1 MLPKPKQNTN
11 GTAGR
16 GCEGCIFWGDGKGFV
31 PDLIN
36 NQAPTFVV
44 AQNPGESEERGER
57 LIEYKYGQPI
67 YEPCE
72 PQPMVGKTGFAM
84 QREYFPIAGL
94 TRDNVSLGNALRCRI
109 NHKDM
114 VPPLKNVE
122 LRTALAHCHY
132 AHFKLPE
139 KTQLVVA
146 QGELGLY
153 AMTQEGLDEGV
164 SITSC
169 RGWVLPYTPLCNPRV
184 MMSDIWTPTMG
195 GGVTTFMPVLA
206 VNHVA
211 YIFRYPTAAMYAKSD
226 WAKIPRILAGTW
238 PRKPTSILDVPPVVL
253 PRRFAFDTEFIL
265 EKDRLLRYSMAYPTL
280 PTNELCVRVVERE
293 VAEAHIFPTV
303 LFPPLVI
310 AHHIMAD
317 IGYLEDLFNLKPGD
331 YRYDDSMHMHSVLWA
346 GLDHD
351 LDTLGSLYAPI
362 NRWKHLEAS
371 NPRVYS
377 GGDAEGTYYSWAS
390 LERELNADQ
399 GSRRIYDDIQ
409 IKLVKHIRKSKR
421 IGIKVLQEPSVQ
433 IAKDLQEKV
442 DELQIEAEALVGWPI
457 NLKSDLMTA
466 QQLFD
471 SERLL
476 EWALPKKKVRK

>member
-1 MLPKPKQNTN
+1 MLAKPKQNTN
-11 GTAGR
+11 GTSGK
-16 GCEGCIFWGDGKGFV
+16 GCMGCPYWGDGKGFV

-36 NQAPTFVV
+36 NSAPVFIFC
-44 AQNPGESEERGER
+44 QNPGESEERGER

-94 TRDNVSLGNALRCRI
+94 NRDEVSLGNALRCRL
-109 NHKDM
+109 NHKDKL
-114 VPPLKNVE
+114 PPLKNVE
-122 LRTALAHCHY
+122 LRTALAHCHH
-132 AHFKLPE
+132 AHYKHPS
-139 KTQLVVA
+139 KTRLVVA

-153 AMTQEGLDEGV
+153 AMTQEGLDEGI

-169 RGWVLPYTPLCNPRV
+169 RGWVLPFTPLPFPRQQLSDIYTP
-184 MMSDIWTPTMG
+184 TPG
-195 GGVTTFMPVLA
+195 DSQLPVLA
-206 VNHVA
+206 VNHLA

-238 PRKPTSILDVPPVVL
+238 PRKPTPILDVPPVVL
-253 PRRFAFDTEFIL
+253 PRRFAFDTEFIP
-265 EKDRLLRYSMAYPTL
+265 EKGRLLRYSMAYPIL

-293 VAEAHIFPTV
+293 MAESHIFPAV

-331 YRYDDSMHMHSVLWA
+331 YRYDDTMHMHAVLWA

-351 LDTLGSLYAPI
+351 LDTLGSLYSPI
-362 NRWKHLEAS
+362 NRWKHLEQI

-377 GGDAEGTYYSWAS
+377 GGDAEGTYYSWSS
-390 LERELNADQ
+390 LKREFNADTDSQ
-399 GSRRIYDDIQ
+399 RVYDDIQ
-409 IKLVKHIRKSKR
+409 IKLIKHIRKSKR
-421 IGIKVLQEPSVQ
+421 IGIRVLQEPSIE
-433 IAKDLQEKV
+433 IAWDLQGKV
-442 DELQIEAEALVGWPI
+442 DELQVEAEALTGWPI

-476 EWALPKKKVRK
+476 EWALPKRKK

>member
-1 MLPKPKQNTN
+1 MLNKPKQNTN
-11 GTAGR
+11 GTTGR
-16 GCEGCIFWGDGKGFV
+16 GCQGCPYFGDGKGFV

-36 NQAPTFVV
+36 ERGSVFIV
-44 AQNPGESEERGER
+44 AQNPGESEERGEQ
-57 LIEYKYGQPI
+57 LVEYKYGQPI
-67 YEPCE
+67 YEPCK

-94 TRDNVSLGNALRCRI
+94 NRDEVSLGNGLRCRI
-109 NHKDM
+109 DHKDK
-114 VPPLKNVE
+114 VPPLKTVE
-122 LRTALAHCHY
+122 LREALVHCHN
-132 AHFKLPE
+132 AHYKLPE
-139 KTQLVVA
+139 RTKLIVA

-153 AMTQEGLDEGV
+153 AMTQEGLEEGV

-169 RGWVLPYTPLCNPRV
+169 RGWLLPYSPLHLPRQV
-184 MMSDIWTPTMG
+184 CTEIWTPG
-195 GGVTTFMPVLA
+195 PSELSVLA

-211 YIFRYPTAAMYAKSD
+211 FIFRYPTAAMYAKSD

-238 PRKPTSILDVPPVVL
+238 PRKPTPILDVPPVVL
-253 PRRFAFDTEFIL
+253 PRRFAFDSEFVP
-265 EKDRLLRYSMAYPTL
+265 EKNLLLRYSMAYPTL

-293 VAEAHIFPTV
+293 VADAHMFPTV
-303 LFPPLVI
+303 MFPPLVI

-317 IGYLEDLFNLKPGD
+317 IGYLEDLFNLKPGG
-331 YRYDDSMHMHSVLWA
+331 YRYDDTMHQHAVLWA

-362 NRWKHLEAS
+362 NRWKHLEQS

-377 GGDAEGTYYSWAS
+377 GGDAEGTYYCWAA
-390 LERELNADQ
+390 LDRELRCDPS
-399 GSRRIYDDIQ
+399 SRKIYDDIQ

-421 IGIKVLQEPSVQ
+421 IGIKVLQVASVE
-433 IAKDLQEKV
+433 ISRDLQEKV
-442 DELQIEAEALVGWPI
+442 DALQIEAEALVGWPI

-476 EWALPKKKVRK
+476 EWALPKKKK

>member
-1 MLPKPKQNTN
+1 MLAKPKQNTN
-11 GTAGR
+11 GTPGK
-16 GCEGCIFWGDGKGFV
+16 GCMGCSYWGDGKGFV

-36 NQAPTFVV
+36 NQASVFIV

-84 QREYFPIAGL
+84 DREYFPIATL

-109 NHKDM
+109 NHKDA

-122 LRTALAHCHY
+122 LRTALTHCHH
-132 AHFKLPE
+132 AHYKLPE
-139 KTQLVVA
+139 KTRLVVA

-169 RGWVLPYTPLCNPRV
+169 RGWVLPYSPLHEPRLILT
-184 MMSDIWTPTMG
+184 DIWTPTASEY
-195 GGVTTFMPVLA
+195 FRNIPVLA

-238 PRKPTSILDVPPVVL
+238 PRKPTPILDVPPVVL
-253 PRRFAFDTEFIL
+253 PRRFAFDTEFIP
-265 EKDRLLRYSMAYPTL
+265 EKDRLLRYSMAYPIL

-293 VAEAHIFPTV
+293 MAESHIFPTV

-331 YRYDDSMHMHSVLWA
+331 YRYDDTMHQHAVLWA

-362 NRWKHLEAS
+362 NRWKHLEQS
-371 NPRVYS
+371 NPRAYS
-377 GGDAEGTYYSWAS
+377 GGDAEGTYYSWAA
-390 LERELNADQ
+390 LDRELNADE
-399 GSRRIYDDIQ
+399 GSRGIYDDIQ

-421 IGIKVLQEPSVQ
+421 IGIRVLQQPSVE
-433 IAKDLQEKV
+433 IAKDLQVVV
-442 DELQIEAEALVGWPI
+442 DELQIEAEALTGWPI
-457 NLKSDLMTA
+457 NLKSDPMTA

-476 EWALPKKKVRK
+476 EWALPKRKK